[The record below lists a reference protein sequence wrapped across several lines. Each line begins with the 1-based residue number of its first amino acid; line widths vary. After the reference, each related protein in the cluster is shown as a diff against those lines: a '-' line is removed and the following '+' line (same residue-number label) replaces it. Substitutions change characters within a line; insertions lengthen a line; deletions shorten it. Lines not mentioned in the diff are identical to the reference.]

1 MDMWNLKLFF
11 LSIDALYPKT
21 NISVWKLLMQTEPV
35 PAAGQVF
42 VFLQEMPLTNSA
54 IIKSETIVFG
64 RRICMKYYDDKEFSE
79 IYEELKEY
87 ADYVEY

>member
-1 MDMWNLKLFF
+1 MEI
-11 LSIDALYPKT
+11 IDANRTCPCC
-21 NISVWKLLMQTEPV
+21 W
-35 PAAGQVF
+35 AGF
-42 VFLQEMPLTNSA
+42 CFLQEMPLTNSA